1 MPPSHPPS
9 HPRQDPQQ
17 DPGAA
22 SARSIPAHVAAACDA
37 LDARSGGAWRWLR
50 LAVIMLSVAA
60 FYALCAWLARV
71 DLVRLVEGLPKLAF
85 WIGQAWPPAISE
97 LPVILLRTGETIAI
111 AALGTTIAVLLALPT
126 AVFASR
132 NITPLRWAYHPVRWL
147 LNALRGIDAFV
158 FALILVAAVGL
169 GPFAGMLGVALHTW
183 GSAAKLFADH
193 VESASLETVDAMR
206 STGATRSTALVYA
219 LVPQLSPVT
228 ASTALYLFEFNVRAS
243 MVLGVVGAG
252 GIGQELKNS
261 MDLLD
266 FARLATILAVMLLVV
281 TVIDQ
286 ASGMLRA
293 RLK

>member
-1 MPPSHPPS
+1 M
-9 HPRQDPQQ
+9 
-17 DPGAA
+17 
-22 SARSIPAHVAAACDA
+22 AAACDA
-37 LDARSGGAWRWLR
+37 LEAGGRGRWHWLKIG
-50 LAVIMLSVAA
+50 LVAAAVIG
-60 FYALCAWLARV
+60 FYAACAWLARV
-71 DLVRLVEGLPKLAF
+71 DLPRLVEGLPKLAF
-85 WIGQAWPPAISE
+85 WIGQAWPPAIGE
-97 LPVILLRTGETIAI
+97 LPVILLRTAETIAI
-111 AALGTTIAVLLALPT
+111 AVLGTTLAVLLALPT

-132 NITPLRWAYHPVRWL
+132 NITPLRWAYHPVRWF
-147 LNALRGIDAFV
+147 LNSLRGIDAFV

-183 GSAAKLFADH
+183 GSAAKLFADQ
-193 VESASLETVDAMR
+193 VESASLDTVDAMR
-206 STGATRSTALVYA
+206 TTGATRSTALAYA
-219 LVPQLSPVT
+219 LVPQLAPVT

-286 ASGMLRA
+286 ASGALRA

>member
-1 MPPSHPPS
+1 MPSRPPT
-9 HPRQDPQQ
+9 PQ
-17 DPGAA
+17 P
-22 SARSIPAHVAAACDA
+22 ARPISPDVAAACDA
-37 LDARSGGAWRWLR
+37 LEARSRGGWRWLKLTL
-50 LAVIMLSVAA
+50 LAAGIIG

-71 DLVRLVEGLPKLAF
+71 DLLRLFEGLPKLAF
-85 WIGQAWPPAISE
+85 WISQAWPPAIGE
-97 LPVILLRTGETIAI
+97 LPVILLRTAETIAI

-147 LNALRGIDAFV
+147 LNALRGIDSFV

-193 VESASLETVDAMR
+193 VESASLDTVEAMR
-206 STGATRSTALVYA
+206 TTGATRSTALVYA
-219 LVPQLSPVT
+219 LVPQLAPVT

-286 ASGMLRA
+286 ASGALRA